1 MNAKFCSFCILEGH
15 IKEIIEHKKKG
26 NMKVRPLG
34 ITLLF
39 KHLGGG
45 FFFMLGEQCDAA
57 EFLYFL
63 LGDMI
68 QASFGYLRNI
78 PTSYENNHLT
88 FIPQVFQ
95 GL

>member
-1 MNAKFCSFCILEGH
+1 
-15 IKEIIEHKKKG
+15 
-26 NMKVRPLG
+26 
-34 ITLLF
+34 
-39 KHLGGG
+39 
-45 FFFMLGEQCDAA
+45 MLGEQCDAA

-78 PTSYENNHLT
+78 PQSYENNHLT

-95 GL
+95 GLQERKTICSLCKYTKTKTENFLTLNLVSVLLY